1 MTSEPVHAELQAAC
15 EVAVALARE
24 AGALQ
29 LRERPGVTVRA
40 TKAHRNDLVS
50 DVDLASEALI
60 VDGLGA
66 AFPDDGVLGEEGEST
81 AGVERAALGRRPA
94 GRHPQLPL
102 GGGAVVGVHR
112 VAAGRPGRRRGRS
125 RRWASC
131 TTRPLGETFSAVAGG
146 GCLLD
151 GRPVRASSC
160 ERLDEALAGL
170 SFDPSVAS
178 KDRMAPVVAAL
189 LPVVGDIRRIPAA
202 LHLAYLASGRLDCGM
217 LVGAKLWDVAAG
229 LVLAREA
236 GVVLG
241 GAGGAP
247 SPELVVAA
255 APGVW
260 PEYTAG
266 AAVQQLTAH

>member
-1 MTSEPVHAELQAAC
+1 VTSEPVHAELQAAC

-29 LRERPGVTVRA
+29 LRERRGVTVRA

-81 AGVERAALGRRPA
+81 AGVSGRRWVVD
-94 GRHPQLPL
+94 PL
-102 GGGAVVGVHR
+102 DGTR
-112 VAAGRPGRRRGRS
+112 NYLSAAGPWSVCIALQQAGPDG
-125 RRWASC
+125 AEADLVLGVVHD
-131 TTRPLGETFSAVAGG
+131 PALGETFSAVAGG

-178 KDRMAPVVAAL
+178 KERMAPAIAAL

-202 LHLAYLASGRLDCGM
+202 LHLAYLASGRLDCG
-217 LVGAKLWDVAAG
+217 LLIGAKLWDVAAG

-241 GAGGAP
+241 GAGGTPA
-247 SPELVVAA
+247 PELVVAA

-260 PEYTAG
+260 REYTAG
-266 AAVQQLTAH
+266 AAVQQLTAR

>member
-1 MTSEPVHAELQAAC
+1 MAAVTGDRQAAC
-15 EVAVALARE
+15 DVAVSFARE

-29 LRERPGVTVRA
+29 LRERPGVTGRA
-40 TKAHRNDLVS
+40 TTAHRNDLVS

-60 VDGLGA
+60 VEGLRA

-81 AGVERAALGRRPA
+81 AGVSGRRWVVDPLDGTRNYLSGA
-94 GRHPQLPL
+94 GPWSVCIALQEGPDL
-102 GGGAVVGVHR
+102 VVGVVHDP
-112 VAAGRPGRRRGRS
+112 A
-125 RRWASC
+125 
-131 TTRPLGETFSAVAGG
+131 LGETFNAVAGG

-151 GRPVRASSC
+151 GRPVPASSC
-160 ERLDEALAGL
+160 ARRAAALAGR
-170 SFDPSVAS
+170 SFDQSVAT
-178 KDRMAPVVAAL
+178 KARMAPVVAAL

-202 LHLAYLASGRLDCGM
+202 LHLAYLASGRLDCGL

-236 GVVLG
+236 GLRLG
-241 GAGGAP
+241 GAGGTP

-260 PEYTAG
+260 AEYA
-266 AAVQQLTAH
+266 ASSAVQSVAGRVP

>member
-1 MTSEPVHAELQAAC
+1 MTGVPTDLQVAC
-15 EVAVALARE
+15 DVAVQLARE

-60 VDGLGA
+60 VDGLRA
-66 AFPDDGVLGEEGEST
+66 AFPDDGILGEEGEST
-81 AGVERAALGRRPA
+81 AGTSGRRWVVDPLDGTRNYLSGAGPWSVCIGLEQEGTGLVLGVVHDPALG
-94 GRHPQLPL
+94 
-102 GGGAVVGVHR
+102 
-112 VAAGRPGRRRGRS
+112 
-125 RRWASC
+125 
-131 TTRPLGETFSAVAGG
+131 EMFSAVAGG
-146 GCLLD
+146 GCHLD

-160 ERLDEALAGL
+160 TRLDEALAGL
-170 SFDPSVAS
+170 SFDQSVAT
-178 KDRMAPVVAAL
+178 KERMAPVVAAL

-202 LHLAYLASGRLDCGM
+202 LHLAYLASGRLDCAM

-229 LVLAREA
+229 LALAREA

-241 GAGGAP
+241 DPVA
-247 SPELVVAA
+247 PELVVAA

-260 PEYTAG
+260 REYAAT
-266 AAVQQLTAH
+266 AAVRQLTGS

>member
-1 MTSEPVHAELQAAC
+1 MTPEPNLRAAC
-15 EVAVALARE
+15 DVAVTLARE

-60 VDGLGA
+60 VDGLRA
-66 AFPDDGVLGEEGEST
+66 AFPDDGILGEEGEST
-81 AGVERAALGRRPA
+81 AGVSGRRWIVDPLDGTRNYLSAAGPWSVSIALRDGPA
-94 GRHPQLPL
+94 DL
-102 GGGAVVGVHR
+102 VVGVVHDP
-112 VAAGRPGRRRGRS
+112 A
-125 RRWASC
+125 
-131 TTRPLGETFSAVAGG
+131 LGETFSAVAGA

-151 GRPVRASSC
+151 GRPVTASSC
-160 ERLDEALAGL
+160 ARLDEALAGL
-170 SFDPSVAS
+170 SFDQSIAT
-178 KDRMAPVVAAL
+178 KERMAPVVAAL

-217 LVGAKLWDVAAG
+217 LVGAKLWDVAGG

-241 GAGGAP
+241 GVGGTP

-260 PEYTAG
+260 EEYAAG
-266 AAVQQLTAH
+266 AAVGQLTAR

>member
-1 MTSEPVHAELQAAC
+1 VTAVTPDPLQLQVARD
-15 EVAVALARE
+15 VAVALARE

-60 VDGLGA
+60 VDGLRA
-66 AFPDDGVLGEEGEST
+66 AFPDDGILGEEGEST
-81 AGVERAALGRRPA
+81 AGTSGRRWVVD
-94 GRHPQLPL
+94 PL
-102 GGGAVVGVHR
+102 DGTR
-112 VAAGRPGRRRGRS
+112 NYLSAAGPWSVSIALQQEGSDLVLGVVHDP
-125 RRWASC
+125 A
-131 TTRPLGETFSAVAGG
+131 LGETFSAVAGG

-160 ERLDEALAGL
+160 ARLDEALAGL
-170 SFDPSVAS
+170 SFDQSVAT
-178 KDRMAPVVAAL
+178 KERMAPVVAAL

-202 LHLAYLASGRLDCGM
+202 LHLAYLASGRLDCAM

-236 GVVLG
+236 GVVLRDPV
-241 GAGGAP
+241 A
-247 SPELVVAA
+247 PELVVAA

-260 PEYTAG
+260 REYGAT
-266 AAVQQLTAH
+266 AAVQQLTAS

>member
-1 MTSEPVHAELQAAC
+1 MTVSADLQAAC
-15 EVAVALARE
+15 DVAVALARE

-29 LRERPGVTVRA
+29 MRERSRVTVRA

-60 VDGLGA
+60 VDGLRA
-66 AFPDDGVLGEEGEST
+66 AFPDDGVLGEEGEAT
-81 AGVERAALGRRPA
+81 VGVSGRRWIVDPLDGTRNYLSGA
-94 GRHPQLPL
+94 GPWSVCIALSDGPDL
-102 GGGAVVGVHR
+102 VVGVVHDP
-112 VAAGRPGRRRGRS
+112 A
-125 RRWASC
+125 
-131 TTRPLGETFSAVAGG
+131 LHETFSAVPGA

-160 ERLDEALAGL
+160 ARLDEALAGL
-170 SFDPSVAS
+170 SFDQSVTT
-178 KDRMAPVVAAL
+178 KERMAPVVAAL

-202 LHLAYLASGRLDCGM
+202 LHLAYLATGRLDCGV

-236 GVVLG
+236 GLVLG
-241 GAGGAP
+241 GADGAP

-255 APGVW
+255 TPGVW
-260 PEYTAG
+260 PEFTAC
-266 AAVQQLTAH
+266 AAVQEVTGRSTC

>member
-1 MTSEPVHAELQAAC
+1 VAARGDLQAARD
-15 EVAVALARE
+15 VAVALARE

-29 LRERPGVTVRA
+29 LRERPRVTVRA

-60 VDGLGA
+60 VDGLRA

-81 AGVERAALGRRPA
+81 TGISGRRWIVDPLDGTRNYLSGAGPWSVCIALQDGPDLVAGVVHDPALR
-94 GRHPQLPL
+94 
-102 GGGAVVGVHR
+102 
-112 VAAGRPGRRRGRS
+112 
-125 RRWASC
+125 
-131 TTRPLGETFSAVAGG
+131 ETFSAVAGA

-151 GRPVRASSC
+151 GRPVRVSSC

-170 SFDPSVAS
+170 SFDQSVDTKA
-178 KDRMAPVVAAL
+178 RMAPVVAAL

-202 LHLAYLASGRLDCGM
+202 LHLAYLASGRLDCGV

-236 GVVLG
+236 GLRLG
-241 GAGGAP
+241 GTGGTP

-260 PEYTAG
+260 PEYAAC
-266 AAVQQLTAH
+266 AAVHQLTAY

>member
-1 MTSEPVHAELQAAC
+1 VTPVTSEPVHAELQAAC

-60 VDGLGA
+60 VDGLRA

-81 AGVERAALGRRPA
+81 TGVSGRRWIVDPLDGTRNYLSGA
-94 GRHPQLPL
+94 GPWSVCIALQQN
-102 GGGAVVGVHR
+102 GADLVVGVVHDP
-112 VAAGRPGRRRGRS
+112 A
-125 RRWASC
+125 
-131 TTRPLGETFSAVAGG
+131 LDETFSAVAGA

-170 SFDPSVAS
+170 SFDQSVAT
-178 KDRMAPVVAAL
+178 KTRMAPVVAGL
-189 LPVVGDIRRIPAA
+189 LPVVGDVRRIPAA

-241 GAGGAP
+241 GAGGVP

-260 PEYTAG
+260 PEFTAG
-266 AAVQQLTAH
+266 AAVQQVTAH

>member
-1 MTSEPVHAELQAAC
+1 MTPEPSLRAAC
-15 EVAVALARE
+15 DIAVTLARE

-60 VDGLGA
+60 VDGLRA
-66 AFPDDGVLGEEGEST
+66 AFPDDGILGEEGEST
-81 AGVERAALGRRPA
+81 AGTSGRRWVVD
-94 GRHPQLPL
+94 PL
-102 GGGAVVGVHR
+102 DGTR
-112 VAAGRPGRRRGRS
+112 NYLSAAGPWSVCIGLQQGTDLVLGVVHDP
-125 RRWASC
+125 A
-131 TTRPLGETFSAVAGG
+131 LGETFSAVAGG

-160 ERLDEALAGL
+160 ARLDEALAGL
-170 SFDPSVAS
+170 SFDQSVAT
-178 KDRMAPVVAAL
+178 KERMAPVVAAL
-189 LPVVGDIRRIPAA
+189 LPVVGDVRRIPAA
-202 LHLAYLASGRLDCGM
+202 LHLAYLASGRLDCAM

-236 GVVLG
+236 GVVLRDPV
-241 GAGGAP
+241 A
-247 SPELVVAA
+247 PELVVAA

-260 PEYTAG
+260 REYAAT
-266 AAVQQLTAH
+266 AAVQQLTGS